1 MVPESKSSPL
11 AASTTNASRCERSLH
26 LRADVR
32 GCRVQTRGPVGQL
45 AFAGADAKS
54 ALHRMEE
61 ALVLSVSVSHRELD
75 EHLRQLE
82 A

>member
-1 MVPESKSSPL
+1 MPPSSPL
-11 AASTTNASRCERSLH
+11 AASSTNASRCERSLH

-32 GCRVQTRGPVGQL
+32 GFRVQTRGPAGQL
-45 AFAGADAKS
+45 AFADGDVKS
-54 ALHRMEE
+54 ALRRMEE
-61 ALVLSVSVSHRELD
+61 ALALAVSVSHRELD